1 MSFVAMLF
9 SPGGF
14 VLNRTHQEPGN
25 LCFFKLLD
33 SFFRWKNA
41 DSEFFFSWI
50 EVNTEYLSMAGSST
64 VQIVVATAT
73 AAANG
78 QNIGD
83 ISVIL
88 PEGLASAL
96 TNSAEIAAN
105 ACGATVKARKRDEAN
120 NRNMK
125 RVTEAGK
132 TKNGS
137 K

>member
-1 MSFVAMLF
+1 
-9 SPGGF
+9 
-14 VLNRTHQEPGN
+14 
-25 LCFFKLLD
+25 LD